1 MPYERTRFGRSL
13 RHLINALAD
22 LESLGVSFISMKDN
36 LDLSTSSG
44 RLMFQII
51 GAMAELEQALIQE
64 RVRAGLRNARA
75 KSRKLERP
83 RIAVDAARI
92 GSLRSQG
99 RSVREIAEALPPLSG
114 LAFNRCRAGTEVRR
128 FGEWFVEQ
136 CILHSDRRYLCS
148 CFFG

>member
-1 MPYERTRFGRSL
+1 VPYERTRFGRSL

-51 GAMAELEQALIQE
+51 GAMAELEQALI
-64 RVRAGLRNARA
+64 RLRNARA